1 MNLNR
6 IHNDIHEGALQLM
19 AEHRDQLFARARPLC
34 DSDDEAE
41 ELVILTIDKAIRKIG
56 TYTGDGDILS
66 WMTTILVNLHT
77 DEHRSRI
84 VRCTEVVDPAKLEQ
98 YAGADWSTDEQILR
112 NPDRDVLIEAIKQL
126 DPEYR
131 RLVALY
137 YFNELTLREIAALL
151 NSSTSSVSRKL
162 EIARKILFAKLEKK
176 LGKRPFA
183 VLAALLSF
191 AFLATAAV
199 ATGWFADGGDRGRG
213 GNDGGTGVPPVQV
226 ANALSGQEAN
236 NETEQDA
243 QQDTQ
248 QDTQQTTKQT
258 TQLTIQEK
266 ETQDMNLP
274 KVITAA
280 ALAVSAVAQN
290 ANAAAGVDLTL
301 DRVQQRYPW
310 NGFVDIDYTITRD
323 TDALP
328 DVDDNLEVLMIDKS
342 VTPAV
347 TNRAI
352 RFLQAPLPLTAGKH
366 RITWDAN
373 GDGVTNYSDKA
384 SFIVKIAHYAPAYMV
399 IDVSKGKD
407 APVYPV
413 TYLNGEPTGGF
424 NTPEYKGDKI
434 VLRRIHPG
442 SYMAGSP
449 TNEANRTDASERQ
462 HRVALTKPFY
472 IGIFEITQKQYE
484 NVMGETSFT
493 YEGDDRP
500 ADNLSYTLLRGK
512 PNYSTHQYM
521 WPWTDEVAPG
531 TFLGILRAKCK
542 AFSPDTND
550 YTEEVTGFDLPLE
563 FQWEYACRAGTTG
576 AFSTTDTYENTTD
589 GQKAVMDS
597 LGRHKDNKK
606 DGHGDYFDA
615 HTNVGR
621 YAPNPWGLYDM
632 HGNMYELCR
641 DLYGGPDVAALEQYV
656 DPEGAKG
663 TLVDCVARGGAW
675 MKVFSACRS
684 ASRTNAGVNT
694 AGSGFRLSRTLP

>member
-1 MNLNR
+1 MN
-6 IHNDIHEGALQLM
+6 I
-19 AEHRDQLFARARPLC
+19 
-34 DSDDEAE
+34 
-41 ELVILTIDKAIRKIG
+41 
-56 TYTGDGDILS
+56 
-66 WMTTILVNLHT
+66 
-77 DEHRSRI
+77 
-84 VRCTEVVDPAKLEQ
+84 
-98 YAGADWSTDEQILR
+98 
-112 NPDRDVLIEAIKQL
+112 
-126 DPEYR
+126 
-131 RLVALY
+131 
-137 YFNELTLREIAALL
+137 
-151 NSSTSSVSRKL
+151 
-162 EIARKILFAKLEKK
+162 
-176 LGKRPFA
+176 
-183 VLAALLSF
+183 
-191 AFLATAAV
+191 
-199 ATGWFADGGDRGRG
+199 
-213 GNDGGTGVPPVQV
+213 
-226 ANALSGQEAN
+226 
-236 NETEQDA
+236 
-243 QQDTQ
+243 
-248 QDTQQTTKQT
+248 
-258 TQLTIQEK
+258 
-266 ETQDMNLP
+266 P

-280 ALAVSAVAQN
+280 ALAVSAVVPN
-290 ANAAAGVDLTL
+290 ANAAGGVDLTL

-449 TNEANRTDASERQ
+449 TDEANHDEAWGERQ

-472 IGIFEITQKQYE
+472 IGVFEVTQKQYE
-484 NVMGETSFT
+484 NIMGEVVFK

-500 ADNLSYTLLRGK
+500 ADTICYRTLRGT
-512 PNYSTHQYM
+512 PDTTTHQYM
-521 WPWTDEVAPG
+521 WPWTDEVAP
-531 TFLGILRAKCK
+531 TSFMGILRTKCK

-576 AFSTTDTYENTTD
+576 AFNTTD
-589 GQKAVMDS
+589 DIENTSAGQEAAMAS
-597 LGRHKDNKK
+597 LGRHAYNKK
-606 DGHGDYFDA
+606 DGHGDYKDA
-615 HTNVGR
+615 HTNVGK
-621 YAPNPWGLYDM
+621 YEPNRWGLYDM
-632 HGNMYELCR
+632 HGNVFEMCR
-641 DLYGGPDVAALEQYV
+641 DLSDNDHDPTTLEQYV
-656 DPEGAKG
+656 DPEGGRLNSAN
-663 TLVDCVARGGAW
+663 CVIRGGSHFKAAT
-675 MKVFSACRS
+675 ACRS
-684 ASRTNAGVNT
+684 AGR
-694 AGSGFRLSRTLP
+694 GSVDTRNDTINGGYGFRLTRTLP